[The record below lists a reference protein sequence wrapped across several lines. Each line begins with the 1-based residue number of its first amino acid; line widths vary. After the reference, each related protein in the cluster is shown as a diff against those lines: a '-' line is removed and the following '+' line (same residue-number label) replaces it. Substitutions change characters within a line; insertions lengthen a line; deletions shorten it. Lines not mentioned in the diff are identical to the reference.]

1 MALAYR
7 YAAGHLRHAQGRWN
21 EQKSNMGMLEIN
33 LDRLGIPNGQEILSL
48 SFSEATIPGRKITR
62 GQIEYLNGTVFYPQ
76 RPEPL
81 GELSAVYRDYIDSNT
96 RLFIERWFDR
106 VYDEQTGLMT
116 VTNRLKTTGR
126 LVLFGSDG
134 VTGVRR
140 YRLTGVFPMGEP
152 DIRVDHKTGE
162 QILMEMSLSVDFIQG
177 IQK

>member
-7 YAAGHLRHAQGRWN
+7 YTGGHLRQAQGRWN
-21 EQKSNMGMLEIN
+21 EQKSNMGMIELHV
-33 LDRLGIPNGQEILSL
+33 DTLGIPGGQEILSL

-81 GELSAVYRDYIDSNT
+81 GEMPIIFRDYIDSNT
-96 RLFIERWFDR
+96 RLTIERWFDK
-106 VYDEQTGLMT
+106 VYDERTGLMT
-116 VTNRLKTTGR
+116 VTNRLKVSGH

-134 VTGVRR
+134 VTGIRT
-140 YRLTGVFPMGEP
+140 YTLFGVFPMGEP

-162 QILMEMSLSVDFIQG
+162 QILMEMNLSVDLIQG
-177 IQK
+177 KRV